1 MPHAVLVIFLLLVPG
16 CARPPIQLRS
26 DDVAP
31 LSVREVQQ
39 KELRGVRVRW
49 GGTIVR
55 AQIAASESC
64 FEVLARPVDREARPR
79 RTDDADGRFLVCHSG
94 FFDPE
99 VYGKGREI
107 TAVGT
112 VIDIVEEK
120 VGEYPYRFPKL
131 AAEVIHLWPQRV
143 DPPPVY
149 YYGWP
154 YYWDPWIW
162 GPPTYPRY
170 RPPRRR

>member
-1 MPHAVLVIFLLLVPG
+1 MQRLLLPVLLMFAAA
-16 CARPPIQLRS
+16 CARPPVSLRG
-26 DDVAP
+26 DDLTQ
-31 LSVREVQQ
+31 LSVRDVQQ
-39 KELRGVRVRW
+39 KDLLRVRVRW

-55 AQIAASESC
+55 AQVEASASC
-64 FEVLARPVDREARPR
+64 FEVVGRPLDREARPR
-79 RTDDADGRFLVCHSG
+79 RSDETDGRFLACHGG

-99 VYGKGREI
+99 VYAKGREI

-112 VIDIVEEK
+112 VVDIVAAK

-149 YYGWP
+149 YGSP

-162 GPPTYPRY
+162 GPPAYPRY
-170 RPPRRR
+170 RGPRRR